1 MKFRLFLLTFVIIL
15 LAACSGDEPP
25 VAATIADACQQE
37 EFTKVTA
44 DGYLRLFT
52 FGATIC
58 QGDEC
63 DLAFYSEPNGTGDLM
78 TARVDADAQPG
89 DGENA
94 IEMPPQTYEL
104 DDLRV
109 YTNEGTAVTQDT
121 PLTLTGY
128 INHEADRCFLSVTEI
143 VAR

>member
-1 MKFRLFLLTFVIIL
+1 MKFRLFMLVFVIIF
-15 LAACSGDEPP
+15 LAACNDNTPP

-44 DGYLRLFT
+44 DGYLRLAT
-52 FGATIC
+52 YGATVC

-63 DLAFYSEPNGTGDLM
+63 ILSFFSEPNGAGDHM

-94 IEMPPQTYEL
+94 IEMPPRAYAL
-104 DDLRV
+104 DDLHI
-109 YTNEGTAVTQDT
+109 YTNEGTAVPHNA
-121 PLTLTGY
+121 PLKLTGY
-128 INHEADRCFLSVTEI
+128 IKNEANRCYLSVTVIE
-143 VAR
+143 AR